1 MACGLICSA
10 AGFVWFIARLGLA
23 ALWHVLFV
31 LPIEFVSRKKRS
43 APATP
48 QSTRGAS
55 CDTVST
61 SFSER
66 PSPVGTAPTQHHG
79 TKLRVAVIGGGIA
92 GCGAAYS
99 LAKSGAVEVTLFEE
113 RGILGGNAKT
123 NAWEEFGGVRTGLS
137 VLAWPAEY
145 FRHYTQ
151 LLKDLGIPTVDVQ
164 PTFWVDTDRPAD
176 ASPFWAHA
184 DAASKVRWAT
194 DMKKW
199 DNMVAFTRSVNE
211 GSAQVSQLLSIPLR
225 FIVRV
230 VNKIFGLIL
239 HLVGGEKRK
248 SKGFEGRQAKK
259 TDRSSGKGEPNTA
272 ALKGKP
278 SFYKVTLLNPMNL
291 IPIRLL
297 SKVFGISDSFWE
309 YVVVPVYS
317 SSFLTCHLNDT
328 PAVILPALDDII
340 SVGAGPVKTLKTW
353 AGSSKDVFDAMARV
367 IGSQNIELNAAITH
381 VSPIVGYGCENNGIV
396 ITYKGGAKTAH
407 FDRVIFACPS
417 RAVDNLSKG
426 TTLRSHLF
434 DQIIPSILYENE
446 RDDSFTFGVIH
457 SNRSV
462 IPSQCHEKYF
472 GRRYSNYLKV
482 RKNPDRSQCKLENLV
497 ENTFT
502 LGTWV
507 PQAVSAAGGLAAE
520 PFDCFVT
527 YNGSVKIPEAE
538 QLGIVDNTWAHPQ
551 LSLKMMTLAA
561 SVGLLQG
568 RHNVY
573 YCGSYTTPGNG
584 HDLSLLSGFVVAHA
598 VISKAGHPEAAYPFA
613 AVGDPRLH
621 ADFKQLQALM
631 GFW

>member
-1 MACGLICSA
+1 M
-10 AGFVWFIARLGLA
+10 
-23 ALWHVLFV
+23 WHLLFV
-31 LPIEFVSRKKRS
+31 LPVEFVSQKKRS
-43 APATP
+43 GPVTP

-66 PSPVGTAPTQHHG
+66 PSPLGTAPTQHHG

-123 NAWEEFGGVRTGLS
+123 NAWDQFGGVRTGLS

-151 LLKDLGIPTVDVQ
+151 LLQELGIPTVDVQ

-184 DAASKVRWAT
+184 DAATKVRWAT
-194 DMKKW
+194 DMHKW
-199 DNMVAFTRSVNE
+199 DRMVAFTRSINE
-211 GSAQVSQLLSIPLR
+211 GSAQVSQLLSIPLLFVVR
-225 FIVRV
+225 FASKIV
-230 VNKIFGLIL
+230 KLLLGLIRA
-239 HLVGGEKRK
+239 EKGKR
-248 SKGFEGRQAKK
+248 EGKKQKAKQQDDA
-259 TDRSSGKGEPNTA
+259 TGTKGEAA

-297 SKVFGISDSFWE
+297 SRVFGISDSFWE
-309 YVVVPVYS
+309 YAVVPVYS

-367 IGSQNIELNAAITH
+367 IGHKNIELHAAITH

-396 ITYKGGAKTAH
+396 VTYKNGAKTAH

-417 RAVDNLSKG
+417 RAVDTLTKG

-434 DQIIPSILYENE
+434 EQIIPSILYENE

-462 IPSQCHEKYF
+462 IPSRCHEQYF

-482 RKNPDRSQCKLENLV
+482 RKNPDRSECKLEHLV

-507 PQAVSAAGGLAAE
+507 PQAVNAAGGLAAE

-568 RHNVY
+568 RNNVY
-573 YCGSYTTPGNG
+573 YCGSYTREWP
-584 HDLSLLSGFVVAHA
+584 
-598 VISKAGHPEAAYPFA
+598 
-613 AVGDPRLH
+613 
-621 ADFKQLQALM
+621 
-631 GFW
+631 